1 VNVVIMGCGRTG
13 ASVATRLSLEGHVV
27 AIIDAQE
34 SAFRRLPASFKGRR
48 IVGSGMDQR
57 VLEGAGVRQAD
68 AFMALAQGDNRNIFA
83 AQVALHVFGVQNV
96 VARQNDPF
104 RSEIFSR
111 LGLRTFSPTVIGA
124 DMAYRA
130 LLGQAPVVE
139 HASTLPAVPAQPE
152 PRS

>member
-13 ASVATRLSLEGHVV
+13 ASVAVRLSLEGHTV

-34 SAFRRLPASFKGRR
+34 SAFRRLPSSFQGKR
-48 IVGSGMDQR
+48 IVGSGIDQR
-57 VLEGAGVRQAD
+57 VLEDAGTRSAD
-68 AFMALAQGDNRNIFA
+68 AFMALAQGDNRNLFA
-83 AQVALHVFGVQNV
+83 AQVALHIFGVQNV

-130 LLGQAPVVE
+130 VMGLPPVIERGPSGAAP
-139 HASTLPAVPAQPE
+139 ALADS
-152 PRS
+152 SS

>member
-13 ASVATRLSLEGHVV
+13 ASVAARLAGEGHAVTV
-27 AIIDAQE
+27 IDAQE
-34 SAFRRLPASFKGRR
+34 ASFRRLPSSFTGQR

-57 VLEGAGVRQAD
+57 VLESAGLRRAD

-83 AQVALHVFGVQNV
+83 AQVALHIFGVQNV

-104 RSEIFSR
+104 RSEIFAR

-124 DMAYRA
+124 DLAYRA
-130 LLGQAPVVE
+130 LVGPPPVIE
-139 HASTLPAVPAQPE
+139 QPTPE
-152 PRS
+152 PRA